1 MALSCV
7 LLVWGG
13 VFLQRLAAG
22 QTADLGFRVDGLAF
36 VETDA
41 RFAGCTA
48 DEAAALQETLLDRI
62 AALPGIE
69 SATRAVGPPVGLAR
83 NSSEPVIDGSAP
95 TGGEV
100 TRVGWAWAGPGY
112 FETLQIPLLY
122 GRTFT
127 QFDRPETP
135 DVAVINE
142 GMARRYFGRLNAVGG
157 RFRVAEASD
166 TAEGA
171 SAAAGFEV
179 IGVVP
184 DIRTSVFE
192 ESRPLFYRSS
202 RQAAASTSTM
212 LVRTALDPGSL
223 LQQMQQTVRDLDSQV
238 PVLSARTM
246 TQYVDDEL
254 GGPRQVG
261 AALGGLGA
269 LGLGLASLGLYAV
282 MAFAVSRRTRE
293 IGIRRA
299 LGAQWTQV
307 IWTVSRG
314 VATPLG
320 VGVTTGLAFS
330 WLSVKGSAALSSS
343 LSQGGGVSVFVPTVD
358 LRTFVLVTV
367 LMAAVGLAAAFFP
380 ARRAARADPLVALRQ
395 L

>member
-1 MALSCV
+1 M
-7 LLVWGG
+7 
-13 VFLQRLAAG
+13 
-22 QTADLGFRVDGLAF
+22 
-36 VETDA
+36 
-41 RFAGCTA
+41 
-48 DEAAALQETLLDRI
+48 
-62 AALPGIE
+62 
-69 SATRAVGPPVGLAR
+69 
-83 NSSEPVIDGSAP
+83 
-95 TGGEV
+95 
-100 TRVGWAWAGPGY
+100 GWAWAGPGY

-157 RFRVAEASD
+157 RFRVAEAPD

-171 SAAAGFEV
+171 AAAAGFEV

-192 ESRPLFYRSS
+192 EPRPLFYRSS

-223 LQQMQQTVRDLDSQV
+223 LQQMRQTVRDLDSQV

-254 GGPRQVG
+254 GGARQVG

-282 MAFAVSRRTRE
+282 MALAVSRRTRE

-314 VATPLG
+314 VADPARGRGDDGPGALVAERQG
-320 VGVTTGLAFS
+320 VGRNV
-330 WLSVKGSAALSSS
+330 V
-343 LSQGGGVSVFVPTVD
+343 QPVSRWGCQLVGADCGPED
-358 LRTFVLVTV
+358 LRARDGAHGRRRTGGHVLSRT
-367 LMAAVGLAAAFFP
+367 ACRPGRSAGGAAPAVGPQGCGRVIRFG
-380 ARRAARADPLVALRQ
+380 R
-395 L
+395 